1 MTREAVLAPVCVAV
15 WAAAAASS
23 ARLGIWLGLGG
34 CAIAL
39 GLVAWT
45 LDRARLRV
53 ELRPTLRSV
62 VAGTVVGVA
71 MSAATHLLY
80 PPVARA
86 APFVAGDT
94 ARLYAAFRA
103 TSLPVAALVLVP
115 VVLGEELVWRGV
127 VQGAI
132 VRRAGPR
139 AGVGLAALVYA
150 LAHGPAGAPLLV
162 VVALGCGLVWG
173 ALRAATGSLVPSLVA
188 HLVWDTLVLLA
199 WPLDAR

>member
-1 MTREAVLAPVCVAV
+1 MRQPALALVCVVA

-23 ARLGIWLGLGG
+23 ARLGIWIGLGG
-34 CAIAL
+34 CAVGL
-39 GLVAWT
+39 GVLVWT
-45 LDRARLRV
+45 IDRA
-53 ELRPTLRSV
+53 TLRAELQPTV
-62 VAGTVVGVA
+62 RLVLVGAVVGLA

-80 PPVARA
+80 PPIARA

-103 TSLPVAALVLVP
+103 TSLPVAALVLAP

-127 VQGAI
+127 VQG
-132 VRRAGPR
+132 VLVHRSGPR

-150 LAHGPAGAPLLV
+150 LAHAPVGSALLV
-162 VVALGCGLVWG
+162 VVALACGIVWG

-188 HLVWDTLVLLA
+188 HVLWDVLVLLA